1 MSNDELLGIMEQ
13 LILLSAFLGG
23 FSATF
28 LATILTIDPTTSKKI
43 VNWIIIASALAA
55 CCFIVCATSS
65 IAVVNGI
72 NSIDGE
78 NLYESLK
85 TIRVISIL
93 SMLLGVFSLIGCIG
107 MSGWLRGKLV
117 GIVTSSIA
125 VVAVLIVAALA

>member
-125 VVAVLIVAALA
+125 VVAVFIVAALA